1 MRLARS
7 KQKAKRKAARDEREE
22 KDGTFQIKDLKK
34 KTKKDVAE
42 TSAKMAEEARLKHQV
57 ALIKSQHQLKKRLE
71 NIQVHAENANPMWKV
86 NLAMPR
92 KRANI
97 LLSYNAKTSDMV
109 MREREVVR
117 FILFALGE
125 TNLS

>member
-1 MRLARS
+1 M
-7 KQKAKRKAARDEREE
+7 
-22 KDGTFQIKDLKK
+22 
-34 KTKKDVAE
+34 
-42 TSAKMAEEARLKHQV
+42 
-57 ALIKSQHQLKKRLE
+57 
-71 NIQVHAENANPMWKV
+71 HAENANPMWKV